1 MQVIWEK
8 QALEQLDRMIEYGQD
23 TFGERVARKFY
34 ERIKSYDALL
44 AGNPHLGIREPLLED
59 YPQRFRSIVAHKN
72 CKIIYYVEND
82 TLHIADL
89 WDTRREP
96 RQLSQSLK

>member
-1 MQVIWEK
+1 MIWHQEAENAWYSMAVYCSTLGRK
-8 QALEQLDRMIEYGQD
+8 SLNRFMANIQDWVNSLALNPNMGQ
-23 TFGERVARKFY
+23 
-34 ERIKSYDALL
+34 
-44 AGNPHLGIREPLLED
+44 REPMLENRAKP
-59 YPQRFRSIVAHKN
+59 YRSIVAHKN

-96 RQLSQSLK
+96 RQLTQSLK